1 MVPVFDESL
10 SITHFDDIVSKSVEF
25 VLRNLIQHTLT
36 LQNTPREKKK
46 ISRQFFHI
54 LLIYSFQREMINAL
68 YIESNKR
75 RMFILFRV

>member
-1 MVPVFDESL
+1 MVPVLDESL

>member
-25 VLRNLIQHTLT
+25 VLRNLIQHILT

-46 ISRQFFHI
+46 DFTSILPYFINLFIS
-54 LLIYSFQREMINAL
+54 
-68 YIESNKR
+68 KR
-75 RMFILFRV
+75 NDKCAVH

>member
-10 SITHFDDIVSKSVEF
+10 SITHFDNIVSKSAEF
-25 VLRNLIQHTLT
+25 VLRNLIQHILT

>member
-25 VLRNLIQHTLT
+25 VLRNLIQHILT
-36 LQNTPREKKK
+36 LQNTPRGKKN
-46 ISRQFFHI
+46 SRQLFHI
-54 LLIYSFQREMINAL
+54 LLIYSFQREMTNAL

>member
-25 VLRNLIQHTLT
+25 VLRNLIQHILT

-46 ISRQFFHI
+46 ILRQFFHI

>member
-10 SITHFDDIVSKSVEF
+10 NITHFDDIVSKSVEF
-25 VLRNLIQHTLT
+25 VLRNLIQHILT

>member
-25 VLRNLIQHTLT
+25 VLRNLIQHILT

>member
-1 MVPVFDESL
+1 MVPVFGESL
-10 SITHFDDIVSKSVEF
+10 SITHFDDIVSKSAEF
-25 VLRNLIQHTLT
+25 VLRNLIQHILT
-36 LQNTPREKKK
+36 LQNTPREKKN
-46 ISRQFFHI
+46 SRQFFHI

>member
-10 SITHFDDIVSKSVEF
+10 SITHFDDIVSKSAEF
-25 VLRNLIQHTLT
+25 VLRNLIQHILT

>member
-1 MVPVFDESL
+1 MVPDFDKSL
-10 SITHFDDIVSKSVEF
+10 SITHFDDIVSKPAEF
-25 VLRNLIQHTLT
+25 VLRNLIQHILT
-36 LQNTPREKKK
+36 LQNTPKEKKK

>member
-10 SITHFDDIVSKSVEF
+10 SITHFDNIVSKSAEF
-25 VLRNLIQHTLT
+25 VLRNLIQHILT

-75 RMFILFRV
+75 RLFILFRV

>member
-25 VLRNLIQHTLT
+25 VLRNLIQHILT
-36 LQNTPREKKK
+36 LQNTPREKKN
-46 ISRQFFHI
+46 SRQFFHI

>member
-10 SITHFDDIVSKSVEF
+10 NITHFDDIVSKSVEF

>member
-10 SITHFDDIVSKSVEF
+10 SITHFDDIVSKSAEF
-25 VLRNLIQHTLT
+25 VLRNLIQHILT
-36 LQNTPREKKK
+36 LQNTPTENKK

>member
-10 SITHFDDIVSKSVEF
+10 SITHFDDIVSKSAEF
-25 VLRNLIQHTLT
+25 VLRNLIQHILT
-36 LQNTPREKKK
+36 LQNTPREKKN
-46 ISRQFFHI
+46 SRQFFHI

>member
-10 SITHFDDIVSKSVEF
+10 SITHFDDIVSKSAEF
-25 VLRNLIQHTLT
+25 VLRNLIQHILT

-54 LLIYSFQREMINAL
+54 LLIDSFQREMINAL